1 MTPTDPHLVAGS
13 TLTFNCTLR
22 TNTTLTSSNSS
33 RMYFRY
39 RKHRQQWQRVPERY
53 YSIVSSSTLMLRYP
67 NISRSFDRAQFAC
80 YVDNDTFVDQ
90 MEIDVDGKLSKQTLL
105 NSTTLCDIR
114 YVFLER

>member
-1 MTPTDPHLVAGS
+1 
-13 TLTFNCTLR
+13 
-22 TNTTLTSSNSS
+22 
-33 RMYFRY
+33 
-39 RKHRQQWQRVPERY
+39 
-53 YSIVSSSTLMLRYP
+53 MLRYP